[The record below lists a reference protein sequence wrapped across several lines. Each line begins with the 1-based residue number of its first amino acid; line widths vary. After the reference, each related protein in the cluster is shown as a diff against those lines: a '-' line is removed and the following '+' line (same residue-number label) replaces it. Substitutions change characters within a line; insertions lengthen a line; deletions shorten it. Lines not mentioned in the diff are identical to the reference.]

1 MNTTVPTAKEVKAK
15 NAENS
20 KNLITDKV
28 NDTMSVRIY
37 SKSRV
42 KGEVKFKKKRDSMTF
57 KTTAEANTA
66 INAMVDA
73 GAKLRKIELIAAD
86 GTVTATYKP
95 TRVRLTPTADEKAAA
110 KAKREAERKTK
121 ADAKAAAKADAI
133 KVKAEAKAAAVK
145 AKADAEKANAKL
157 TNAKAPAKA
166 PAAKTTAKPKAVK
179 NVAAEALA

>member
-1 MNTTVPTAKEVKAK
+1 MNATIPTAKEVKAK

-20 KNLITDKV
+20 KNLIKCAVTDS
-28 NDTMSVRIY
+28 MSVRIY

-42 KGEVKFKKKRDSMTF
+42 KGEVKFKKKRDSLTF
-57 KTTAEANTA
+57 KSAAEANAA
-66 INAMVDA
+66 INTMVDA

-121 ADAKAAAKADAI
+121 ADAKAAAKADAVKI
-133 KVKAEAKAAAVK
+133 KAEAKAAAVK

-157 TNAKAPAKA
+157 TNAKAPAAKA
-166 PAAKTTAKPKAVK
+166 PAKPKAVK

>member
-1 MNTTVPTAKEVKAK
+1 MNATIATAKEVKAK

-20 KNLITDKV
+20 KNLITDTV
-28 NDTMSVRIY
+28 NDTMSIRIY
-37 SKSRV
+37 SKSRA

-57 KTTAEANTA
+57 KTAAEANA
-66 INAMVDA
+66 AVNALVDA
-73 GAKLRKIELIAAD
+73 GAKLRKIELIDAE

-121 ADAKAAAKADAI
+121 ADAKAAAKAEAVKI
-133 KVKAEAKAAAVK
+133 KAEAKAAAVK
-145 AKADAEKANAKL
+145 AKADAERANQKL
-157 TNAKAPAKA
+157 TTAKA
-166 PAAKTTAKPKAVK
+166 PAAKAPAAKAKAVK

>member
-1 MNTTVPTAKEVKAK
+1 MNATIATAKEVKAK

-20 KNLITDKV
+20 KNLISATV
-28 NDTMSVRIY
+28 TDTMTVRIY
-37 SKSRV
+37 SKSRN

-57 KTTAEANTA
+57 KSTADANTA

-73 GAKLRKIELIAAD
+73 GAKLRKIELLATD

-95 TRVRLTPTADEKAAA
+95 TRVRLTPTNEEKAAA

-121 ADAKAAAKADAI
+121 ADAKAAAKAEAVKI
-133 KVKAEAKAAAVK
+133 KAEAKAAAVK
-145 AKADAEKANAKL
+145 AKADAEKANVKL

-166 PAAKTTAKPKAVK
+166 KAVK

>member
-57 KTTAEANTA
+57 KTTAEANAA

-73 GAKLRKIELIAAD
+73 GAKLRKIELLATD

-157 TNAKAPAKA
+157 TNAKAPA
-166 PAAKTTAKPKAVK
+166 AKTTAKPKAVK